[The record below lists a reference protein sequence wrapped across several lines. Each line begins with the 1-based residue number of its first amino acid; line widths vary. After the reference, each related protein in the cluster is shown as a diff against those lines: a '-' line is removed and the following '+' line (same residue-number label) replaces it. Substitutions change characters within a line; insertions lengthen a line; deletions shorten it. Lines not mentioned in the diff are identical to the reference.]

1 MLADEGEV
9 VETVVCL
16 FTASRMTLHDD
27 VVTFNGRIFRV

>member
-16 FTASRMTLHDD
+16 FTASRMTLHHD
-27 VVTFNGRIFRV
+27 VVAFNGRIFRV